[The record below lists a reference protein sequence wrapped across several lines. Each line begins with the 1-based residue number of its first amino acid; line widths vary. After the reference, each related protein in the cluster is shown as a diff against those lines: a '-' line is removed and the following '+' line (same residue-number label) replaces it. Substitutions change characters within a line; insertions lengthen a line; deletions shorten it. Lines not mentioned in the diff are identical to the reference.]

1 MEQSRAE
8 VIVNQ
13 CQSALERIRMAR
25 VSQVMGSDSK
35 HGSLYRV
42 FGLPAELTF
51 EHKKNMYDRNG
62 VAGGAIDKLAG
73 KTWESYPELVEGE
86 PSAENKVDSLLEKE
100 LRKFCKRTK
109 LWRAFRAMDTKRMVG
124 NYAALIIKIADGQ
137 GWSRPATNVRPDQIA
152 GYMPVWECQLRV
164 SDTDMDRT
172 SERYGE
178 PKSWAYQEIVSYDN
192 TLNSKPVQEVSIHWT
207 RVVYFGDVFTD
218 GPTSE
223 FGNNLLA
230 RGFNAFTAIEKI
242 NQSGAEGFFKNAA
255 RQLQANFTKDANL
268 DEMAR
273 SMGIKPNEIKDAF
286 NAIGRDL
293 NSMFDAFMV
302 TKEVDVN
309 ALSVSMPSPQEFFD
323 CCLQEACAS
332 LGGFPATELTGH
344 MTGDRSSSENNKV
357 MAQLATS
364 RRVNVLNND
373 IEDFF
378 THLSEIGCFKGVEV
392 SPAWDDL
399 LDASTG
405 EKLANAKLM
414 AEINQM
420 GLGLGERYYTP
431 QEIRTESG
439 MEPEP
444 EDGLEELPP
453 PEQQPED
460 GIQQQ

>member
-1 MEQSRAE
+1 ML
-8 VIVNQ
+8 VNQ

-42 FGLPAELTF
+42 FGLPTELTF

-86 PSAENKVDSLLEKE
+86 PSSENKVDTPLEKE

-124 NYAALIIKIADGQ
+124 NYAALILRVADGKD
-137 GWSRPATNVRPDQIA
+137 WSQPATNVRHDQIV

-164 SDTDMDRT
+164 TDTEMDRT

-178 PKSWAYQEIVSYDN
+178 PKAWAYQEIVSYDN
-192 TLNSKPVQEVSIHWT
+192 SLNTKPVQEVNIHWT

-218 GPTSE
+218 SSTSE

-255 RQLQANFTKDANL
+255 RQLQANFSKEARM
-268 DEMAR
+268 DEIAR
-273 SMGIKPNEIKDAF
+273 MMGVKVQEISDAF
-286 NAIGRDL
+286 QAVGRDL
-293 NSMFDAFMV
+293 NSQFDSFMV
-302 TKEVDVN
+302 TQDVDVN
-309 ALSVSMPSPQEFFD
+309 ALTVSMPNPQEFFD

-344 MTGDRSSSENNKV
+344 MTGERSSSENGNV

-364 RRVNVLNND
+364 RRANVLDND

-378 THLSEIGCFKGVEV
+378 NHLSDIGCFKGAELSAV
-392 SPAWDDL
+392 WDDL
-399 LDASTG
+399 LDPSTG
-405 EKLANAKLM
+405 DKLDNAKKM

-444 EDGLEELPP
+444 EDGFEELPE
-453 PEQQPED
+453 PERQPED
-460 GIQQQ
+460 GIEQR